1 MAVLI
6 LYVFYSVNNFWIEEH
21 LSVHSRITCRVYV
34 IVDVFQLT
42 GVGIMLT
49 ISLLRYR
56 ATVHPLK
63 PGISRRK
70 LKDICVL
77 VYLVG
82 FIAGCGIRL
91 PACFI
96 KFNDVLDAYRKF
108 YSTFWTLFVYFF
120 PTVLMGLI
128 YYKIVRALLKQNKYM
143 KEVRSNPMSAPDS
156 FNIMRY
162 IRNRRTFFV
171 CFSIVFCYGIAH
183 IPVSGW
189 FLWEIVGENHER
201 MKNVWVKYFAYV
213 LRVAGSHSVNPLIYG
228 ILDKNM
234 FKILKFYKNKRRVQE
249 NLKIVVAV

>member
-1 MAVLI
+1 MLKKHYYFLVLHLAICDMAVLI
-6 LYVFYSVNNFWIEEH
+6 LYVFYSVNNFRIEEH
-21 LSVHSRITCRVYV
+21 LSVHSRITCHVYV

-42 GVGIMLT
+42 GVGIMLI

-70 LKDICVL
+70 LKDICGL

-108 YSTFWTLFVYFF
+108 YSAFWTLFVDYERSFF
-120 PTVLMGLI
+120 QQSSTGG
-128 YYKIVRALLKQNKYM
+128 
-143 KEVRSNPMSAPDS
+143 S
-156 FNIMRY
+156 F
-162 IRNRRTFFV
+162 F
-171 CFSIVFCYGIAH
+171 
-183 IPVSGW
+183 PVSGW

-234 FKILKFYKNKRRVQE
+234 FKILKFYKKKRRVQE